1 MFQENIE
8 NNTSDNVAIVDFR
21 LDKSFTM
28 GGKYK
33 LVAAGRPVQRAE
45 LNKVTNF
52 NLSNGSRYNQIIA
65 TLDPR
70 TFQLA
75 FRFEF

>member
-1 MFQENIE
+1 
-8 NNTSDNVAIVDFR
+8 VDFR
-21 LDKSFTM
+21 LDKTFTM
-28 GGKYK
+28 GGKYR
-33 LVAAGRPVQRAE
+33 LSVLADLFNV
-45 LNKVTNF
+45 LNSNQVTNF
-52 NLSNGSRYNQIIA
+52 NLSNGSRFNQIIA